1 MIIVE
6 ANLAAKTLVLKSKY
20 FCIKLIFDA
29 KYLFFIQIQYK
40 QINIHSVIIYNT

>member
-1 MIIVE
+1 MMIVE

-29 KYLFFIQIQYK
+29 KIPFLYTNSIQT
-40 QINIHSVIIYNT
+40 N